1 MNILFFLTP
10 KSEVSCV
17 DSESTV
23 RQTLEKLENSGFS
36 ALPII
41 NRQGYYKGT
50 ISEGDL
56 LWFIKH
62 RANLNLTEAE
72 DIPLKEVKR
81 RKDNKPVAVT
91 EDMNSLFEKVYNQ
104 NFVPVTDDD
113 GIFIGIVTRKDIMH
127 YVLQEA
133 KTNNV

>member
-10 KSEVSCV
+10 KSEVSCA
-17 DSESTV
+17 ESDMTV
-23 RQTLEKLENSGFS
+23 RQTLEKLENSGFA

-41 NRQGYYKGT
+41 NRQGRYVGT
-50 ISEGDL
+50 VSEGDL

-62 RANLNLTEAE
+62 HANLNLTEAE

-91 EDMNSLFEKVYNQ
+91 ETMDSLFEKVYNQ

-127 YVLQEA
+127 HVLTQVKNEG
-133 KTNNV
+133 